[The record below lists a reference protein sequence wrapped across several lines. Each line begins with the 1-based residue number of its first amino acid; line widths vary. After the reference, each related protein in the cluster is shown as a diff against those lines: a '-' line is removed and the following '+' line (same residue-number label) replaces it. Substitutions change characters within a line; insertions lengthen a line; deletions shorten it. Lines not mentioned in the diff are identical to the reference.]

1 MLSTRWPFPR
11 GRSDMGIQGVINHH
25 QPAGRRQVESS
36 IITSQME
43 DTYILYHRK
52 AATKESLV
60 EEEPRSLPNHL
71 LNSSLSWKGCSPTCQ
86 ARFIKES
93 LLTLCRNLLFV
104 AVLSSEPFCAF
115 GPIPAS
121 LLCSC
126 VLYTNVHYCTILYTI
141 FTIFYTPVHHYPLL
155 YTIVHCTQLQCTAP
169 TRPLLCVAGEM
180 EFQIRPENRQLH
192 TSQQAISYTV
202 TQLQLHTSQQ
212 AISYMLYSFHV
223 RVHRTQVQC
232 MVQCVQLE
240 CIVYCTPL

>member
-1 MLSTRWPFPR
+1 M
-11 GRSDMGIQGVINHH
+11 
-25 QPAGRRQVESS
+25 
-36 IITSQME
+36 
-43 DTYILYHRK
+43 
-52 AATKESLV
+52 
-60 EEEPRSLPNHL
+60 
-71 LNSSLSWKGCSPTCQ
+71 
-86 ARFIKES
+86 
-93 LLTLCRNLLFV
+93 LFV

-126 VLYTNVHYCTILYTI
+126 VLYTNVHYYTILYTI

-169 TRPLLCVAGEM
+169 TQPLLCVAGEM
-180 EFQIRPENRQLH
+180 EFQIRPENR
-192 TSQQAISYTV
+192 
-202 TQLQLHTSQQ
+202 QLHTSQQ

-240 CIVYCTPL
+240 CMVYCT